1 MGESRGDG
9 EPKEWHIEVVLGS
22 RSRGPGRS
30 REYRQDIYGSYGI
43 RELYFFSPMHPLFLC
58 SCRLS
63 FE

>member
-43 RELYFFSPMHPLFLC
+43 REL
-58 SCRLS
+58 
-63 FE
+63 